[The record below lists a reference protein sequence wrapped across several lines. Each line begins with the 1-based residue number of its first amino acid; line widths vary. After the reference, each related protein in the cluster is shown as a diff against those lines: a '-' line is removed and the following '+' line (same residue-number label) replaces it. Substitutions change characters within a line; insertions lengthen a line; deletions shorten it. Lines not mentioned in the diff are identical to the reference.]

1 VAAVREHVWPMIA
14 DGRVRPI
21 VHTTLPMSD
30 AAAAHALFDE
40 GGVIGKVVLTVPA
53 YGGANGDGG

>member
-1 VAAVREHVWPMIA
+1 MIA

-21 VHTTLPMSD
+21 VHATLPMPD

-40 GGVIGKVVLTVPA
+40 GGVIGKVLLTVPA
-53 YGGANGDGG
+53 VRYGGANGDGG

>member
-1 VAAVREHVWPMIA
+1 MIA

-21 VHTTLPMSD
+21 VHATMPMSD
-30 AAAAHALFDE
+30 AAAAHALFDA
-40 GGVIGKVVLTVPA
+40 GGVIGKVLLTVPA